1 MVIVMCE
8 TSEARQA
15 AVVSPPLSLSLFPF
29 LLPSPDLV
37 VQLGL
42 PIILLGGFPVGQ
54 KCDRITKQCD
64 AKMTSAT
71 FLTGASNHSGGGSG
85 GGFPEGISTARI

>member
-15 AVVSPPLSLSLFPF
+15 TVVSPPLSLSLLPF

-42 PIILLGGFPVGQ
+42 PIILLGGFPVG
-54 KCDRITKQCD
+54 
-64 AKMTSAT
+64 
-71 FLTGASNHSGGGSG
+71 
-85 GGFPEGISTARI
+85 